1 MAVTPRA
8 WLVSELTTPDAL
20 ERDQKNREASY
31 RPRAFDDLVEA
42 VGRELRDVKFHRY
55 GNATAIVY
63 RDGDT
68 HALGEIG
75 YKNTKSKGSGELTYY
90 VQSRRITNAKYKDS
104 SWQHFIVATKSLK
117 NAVAAASTYL
127 VPFTCGEAAE
137 ATQTIARN
145 LISEQVSKTA
155 QVARNAYRDFT
166 GDAGYASNMGGEL
179 MQELRTHTFVSP
191 KLNQAAAAYYAAY
204 DTWKDAEAATKDGVY
219 YVGVTDNYGQQVVD
233 TAHVSMSYP
242 YKTECFDRVPVESVA
257 DWVKGRVAVLSMT
270 PPLHYVQGVGLRV
283 DDRVFYVAAKKE
295 DE

>member
-1 MAVTPRA
+1 MKPRA
-8 WLVSELTTPDAL
+8 WLVSELTTDTAVEQDGKYKNMYHNRQFDAL
-20 ERDQKNREASY
+20 M
-31 RPRAFDDLVEA
+31 EA
-42 VGRELRDVKFHRY
+42 VGRELRDVKFHRTSP
-55 GNATAIVY
+55 NVAIVY
-63 RDGDT
+63 REGDT

-75 YKNTKSKGSGELTYY
+75 YKNTKSKGNGELTYY

-145 LISEQVSKTA
+145 IISEQVSKTA
-155 QVARNAYRDFT
+155 HAARNVYRAFT
-166 GDAGYASNMGGEL
+166 GDAGYASNMDGEL

-204 DTWKDAEAATKDGVY
+204 DKWKDAEAATKGGVY

-283 DDRVFYVAAKKE
+283 DERVFYVAAKKE

>member
-1 MAVTPRA
+1 MAVPPRA

-20 ERDQKNREASY
+20 DMNERFKNTRHNAQ
-31 RPRAFDDLVEA
+31 FDELMEA
-42 VGRELRDVKFHRY
+42 VGKALRDVEFHRTSP
-55 GNATAIVY
+55 NVAVVY
-63 RDGDT
+63 RKGDLF
-68 HALGEIG
+68 ALGEIG
-75 YKNTKSKGSGELTYY
+75 YKNTKSKGNGELTYF
-90 VQSRRITNAKYKDS
+90 VQSRRIRNEKYRDS
-104 SWQHFIVATKSLK
+104 SWQHFIVPTKVLK

-127 VPFTCGEAAE
+127 VPFDCKESVE
-137 ATQTIARN
+137 ATKEVARR
-145 LISEQVSKTA
+145 LISDTTGKFHSR
-155 QVARNAYRDFT
+155 AREKFKDFT
-166 GDAGYASNMGGEL
+166 GEAGYSSNMSSEL

>member
-1 MAVTPRA
+1 MVVTPRA

-20 ERDQKNREASY
+20 AQEEKYKNMYPNRQFYA
-31 RPRAFDDLVEA
+31 LMEA
-42 VGRELRDVKFHRY
+42 VGRELRDVKFHR
-55 GNATAIVY
+55 NSPNVAIVY
-63 RDGDT
+63 REGDT

-75 YKNTKSKGSGELTYY
+75 YKNTKSKGNGEPTYY
-90 VQSRRITNAKYKDS
+90 VQSRRITNAKYRDS

-117 NAVAAASTYL
+117 NAVVAASTYL

-145 LISEQVSKTA
+145 IISGQVNKTA
-155 QVARNAYRDFT
+155 NVVRSTYREFT
-166 GDAGYASNMGGEL
+166 GDVGYLSNMEGEL
-179 MQELRTHTFVSP
+179 IQELRTHTFVSP

-204 DTWKDAEAATKDGVY
+204 DEWKDAEAATKGGVY

-242 YKTECFDRVPVESVA
+242 YKTECCDRVPVESVA
-257 DWVKGRVAVLSMT
+257 DWVKRRVAVLSMT